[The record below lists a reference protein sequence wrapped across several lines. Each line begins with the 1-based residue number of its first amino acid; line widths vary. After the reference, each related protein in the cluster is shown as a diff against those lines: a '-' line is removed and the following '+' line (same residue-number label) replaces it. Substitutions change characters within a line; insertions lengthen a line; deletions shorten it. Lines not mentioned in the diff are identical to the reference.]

1 MPPFCIDKLC
11 VDSDI
16 DVAGEIDEAEVC
28 WECEKEMLPLTL
40 NQHEYKMDGHRMA
53 LVFFGAVILTESMQ
67 EKTEREDRKRR
78 IGNDRTEQHSLL

>member
-40 NQHEYKMDGHRMA
+40 NRLEYKMYGQEKA
-53 LVFFGAVILTESMQ
+53 LVFFGAPILTTGMH